1 MSKNKIDRH
10 AHAEYANRQEN
21 WKTITN

>member
-1 MSKNKIDRH
+1 VSKNTIDRH

-21 WKTITN
+21 WKTTTN